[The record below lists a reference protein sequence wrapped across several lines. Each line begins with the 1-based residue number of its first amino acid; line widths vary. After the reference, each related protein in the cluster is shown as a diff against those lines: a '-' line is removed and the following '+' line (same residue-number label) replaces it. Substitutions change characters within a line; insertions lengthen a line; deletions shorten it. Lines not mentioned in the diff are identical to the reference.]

1 MWLVRVANDLHYSRG
16 CYVFAANSAYQ
27 ERSDMGNSL
36 KHLWQDEQGQ
46 DLVEYSLLLVLIA
59 LVSAATI
66 RTLGTSVKSVFGN
79 ASTALSGY
87 AT

>member
-1 MWLVRVANDLHYSRG
+1 
-16 CYVFAANSAYQ
+16 
-27 ERSDMGNSL
+27 MGNSL
-36 KHLWQDEQGQ
+36 KHLWHDEQGQ

-66 RTLGTSVKSVFGN
+66 RTLGTSVKSVFANG
-79 ASTALSGY
+79 SSALSGY